1 MIEPPK
7 TTSQSPAAAL
17 TSPKKAKSTS
27 LANKEIQLF
36 KSKNPNKIRPFPQ
49 KELIKF
55 YRGVASMLR
64 AQINTADALKY
75 YAEGLPNKQMANSL
89 LEIRNQINAGVSIH
103 QAFKSVKRFDQMT
116 LGLVKAGVESGQL
129 YEAFGD
135 LAERAAIQIAFKKK
149 IRKATLIPSIVMPTL
164 IGLFIYSQ
172 VKIIPQIK
180 QMVSSGGQNIELGGL
195 VKFFFDMSD
204 AVIQYWPPFVLI
216 LIAIVAI
223 IAFSKKLK
231 AAITGIAMSRWTLL
245 RKLIM
250 SLRQMTFLGV
260 IRLLNDNGI
269 NLSKSIRT
277 GATSVSGT
285 PFHDELNEAADKYE
299 KSGVPLSTAF
309 AKYTS
314 VDDQVVHMFSIG
326 EKSASMGVQL
336 KMLTRM
342 YEDDCDQLMEDFT
355 NIVSFIVL
363 LIAVSLVAL
372 VFISTFMPV
381 FLMGPEMMKQA
392 L

>member
-27 LANKEIQLF
+27 LAQKEIQLF
-36 KSKNPNKIRPFPQ
+36 KSKNPNKVKTFHQ

-75 YAEGLPNKQMANSL
+75 YAEGLPNKQMANTL

-103 QAFKSVKRFDQMT
+103 QAFKSVKRFDEMT
-116 LGLVKAGVESGQL
+116 LGLVKAGVESGKL

-149 IRKATLIPSIVMPTL
+149 IRKATLIPSVVMPVL

-180 QMVSSGGQNIELGGL
+180 QMVSTGGNLELGGL

-204 AVIQYWPPFVLI
+204 TVIEYWPPFVLI

-250 SLRQMTFLGV
+250 ALRQMTFLGV

-314 VDDQVVHMFSIG
+314 VDDQVVHMLSIG

-355 NIVSFIVL
+355 NIVSFVVL

-381 FLMGPEMMKQA
+381 FLMGPEMMKNA

>member
-7 TTSQSPAAAL
+7 TTPQSPAAAL
-17 TSPKKAKSTS
+17 ISPKKEKSTS
-27 LANKEIQLF
+27 HANKEVQLF
-36 KSKNPNKIRPFPQ
+36 KSKKPNKAKLFPQ

-55 YRGVASMLR
+55 YRGIASMLR

-75 YAEGLPNKQMANSL
+75 YAEGLPNKQMAGAL
-89 LEIRNQINAGVSIH
+89 LEIRTQINGGISIH
-103 QAFKSVKRFDQMT
+103 QAFKSVKRFDEMT
-116 LGLVKAGVESGQL
+116 LGLVKAGVESGKL

-135 LAERAAIQIAFKKK
+135 LADRAATQLMFKKK
-149 IRKATLIPSIVMPTL
+149 IRKATLIPAIVMPVL

-180 QMVSSGGQNIELGGL
+180 EMVRGGGDIELGGL

-204 AVIQYWPPFVLI
+204 AVIKYWPPFVVTLI
-216 LIAIVAI
+216 IIVSI

-231 AAITGIAMSRWTLL
+231 AAITAIAMSRWTLL

-250 SLRQMTFLGV
+250 GLRQMTFLGV

-277 GATSVSGT
+277 GATSVNGT

-342 YEDDCDQLMEDFT
+342 YEEDCDQLMDDFT
-355 NIVSFIVL
+355 NLVSFAAL
-363 LIAVSLVAL
+363 LIAVTLVAL